1 MITRRAFSSTLL
13 LTVLPGTRILA
24 ATAAN
29 EGTAAATGSG
39 STPKVTPAAI
49 RKLPM
54 RVNVKG
60 FGGANESDIKAVLRS
75 AANEIWQ
82 HCPNTRFEDAG
93 FEIFHREK
101 TPITHHERSREG
113 GIVVGLAS
121 EGYMWSRYSYQFAHE
136 FCHALISHSNDWR
149 RLWRKTE
156 HANQWLDE
164 ACCETASLFSL
175 RAMARTWKTNPPY
188 RNWKSYAPSLASYA
202 QARMDDPKHRL
213 PAGTRFADWFAA
225 ELPGLRKAWSQR
237 DKNTLIAQQLL
248 PLFEAQP
255 QGWESL
261 TTLKLGSRDVDK
273 SLAKHLAEWQANA
286 PAEQRAFV
294 GKIAAVFG
302 VTAAAGKGA
311 E

>member
-1 MITRRAFSSTLL
+1 MITRRVFSSTLL
-13 LTVLPGTRILA
+13 LTVLPGARILA

-29 EGTAAATGSG
+29 EATPAATGSG
-39 STPKVTPAAI
+39 SAPKVTPAAS

-54 RVNVKG
+54 RVNLKG
-60 FGGANESDIKAVLRS
+60 FGGADESDIKAVLRS

-93 FEIFHREK
+93 FEIVHREK
-101 TPITHHERSREG
+101 TPITQHERSREG
-113 GIVVGLAS
+113 AIVVGLAA
-121 EGYMWSRYSYQFAHE
+121 EGYLWSRYAYQFAHE
-136 FCHALISHSNDWR
+136 FCHALISHSNDWH

-164 ACCETASLFSL
+164 ASCETASLFSL
-175 RAMARTWKTNPPY
+175 RAMARSWKTNPPY
-188 RNWKSYAPSLASYA
+188 RNWKGYAPSLASYA

-213 PAGTRFADWFAA
+213 PAGTSFADWFAA

-237 DKNTLIAQQLL
+237 EKNTLIAQQLL

-261 TTLKLGSRDVDK
+261 TTLKRGGRDVDK
-273 SLAKHLAEWQANA
+273 SLAKHLTEWHANA

-302 VTAAAGKGA
+302 VKLPAGMGA

>member
-1 MITRRAFSSTLL
+1 MITRRLFSSALL

-24 ATAAN
+24 ATAPSEKSAAAA
-29 EGTAAATGSG
+29 GTA
-39 STPKVTPAAI
+39 PKVTPTVS
-49 RKLPM
+49 RKLPL
-54 RVNVKG
+54 RVNLKG
-60 FGGANESDIKAVLRS
+60 FGGADESDIKAVLRS

-82 HCPNTRFEDAG
+82 YCPNTRFEDAG

-101 TPITHHERSREG
+101 TPITNHERSREG
-113 GIVVGLAS
+113 GIVVGLAA
-121 EGYMWSRYSYQFAHE
+121 EGYMWSRYAYQFAHE

-164 ACCETASLFSL
+164 ACCETASLFAL

-213 PAGTRFADWFAA
+213 PAGTSFADWFAA
-225 ELPGLRKAWSQR
+225 ALPDLRQAWSQR

-261 TTLKLGSRDVDK
+261 TALKLGSRDVDK
-273 SLAKHLAEWQANA
+273 SLAKHLTEWHANV

-294 GKIAAVFG
+294 GKLAAVFG
-302 VTAAAGKGA
+302 VSLAGGKVS